1 MKLTQLLHQ
10 SENELIEF
18 KEAKKQF
25 DDDKLGRYCSAL
37 ANEANLHHKRFA
49 FLILGVS
56 DKKEIVGTQYCSG
69 NNGFNEIK
77 KKLADGLSERFTI
90 QEIQEEWVEKKRVLL
105 FKIPASPKGIP
116 IAWKGHYYAR
126 EGESLS
132 PLGLEKIERIR
143 LQNQQHDWSSEIIAN
158 ADLDDLDPQAIL
170 IARKNFIVKN
180 PKLREEIEN
189 CDDTTFLNKA
199 KLTIKGKI
207 TRTAI
212 LLLGKEESESLI
224 NPASAT
230 ITWILKDEQGN
241 EMDYEHFSCPL
252 LLNVEKVF
260 NKIRNLKYRY
270 IKNGNLFPE
279 EVDQYDP
286 YIIREALHNAIAHQD
301 YELGGK
307 ITLVEYQN
315 STLYFTNSGEFI
327 PKNIETVLNENAP
340 ENRYRNRFL
349 ANAMVGLNMIDT
361 IGSGIR
367 KMFTIQK
374 ERFFPLPEYQLS
386 AQKVQVCI
394 VGKVLDIAYAQK
406 LASSP
411 DLSLNEIMLLD
422 KIQKKQPISDG
433 AAKSLKS
440 KKLIEGRKPNYYISA
455 SIAQASD
462 EEAKYIHQK
471 GLDDKYY
478 QKLIIEY
485 LTQFK
490 TAKRKDID
498 RLLLDKLP
506 AVLDDKQKYHK
517 VKNLL
522 QSLKN
527 QGIIYNERHIWK
539 LSSSTT

>member
-1 MKLTQLLHQ
+1 MQLDQLLQQ

-18 KEAKKQF
+18 KEAKNQF
-25 DDDKLGRYCSAL
+25 DDDKLGKYCSAL
-37 ANEANLHHKRFA
+37 ANEANLHKKTYA

-56 DKKEIVGTQYCSG
+56 NDKSIVGTQYCSG
-69 NNGFNEIK
+69 KNSFNEIK
-77 KKLADGLSERFTI
+77 KKLADSLSERFTI
-90 QEIQEEWVEKKRVLL
+90 QEIQEEYVDKKRILI
-105 FKIPASPKGIP
+105 FKIPAAPKGIP

-132 PLGLEKIERIR
+132 SLGLEKIERVR
-143 LQNQQHDWSSEIIAN
+143 LQNQQHDWSCEIVQN

-180 PKLREEIEN
+180 PKFSKEIESW
-189 CDDTTFLNKA
+189 DDITFLNKA

-207 TRTAI
+207 TRAAI

-230 ITWILKDEQGN
+230 ITWILKNEQGS

-260 NKIRNLKYRY
+260 DKVRNLKYRY

-279 EVDQYDP
+279 EVEQYDP

-307 ITLVEYQN
+307 ITLVEFQN
-315 STLYFTNSGEFI
+315 SKLYFTNSGKFI
-327 PKNIETVLNENAP
+327 PQSIETVLSENAP

-349 ANAMVGLNMIDT
+349 ANAMVNLNMIDT

-386 AQKVQVCI
+386 DQKVQVCI

-411 DLSLNEIMLLD
+411 DLSLEDIVLLD
-422 KIQKKQPISDG
+422 KVQKKLPISDQ
-433 AAKSLKS
+433 AAKHLKS
-440 KKLIEGRKPNYYISA
+440 KKLIEGRRPNYYISA
-455 SIAQASD
+455 SIAQTSD
-462 EEAKYIHQK
+462 EEVTYIHQK
-471 GLDDKYY
+471 GLNDKYY

-490 TAKRKDID
+490 TAERKDFD

-506 AVLDDKQKYHK
+506 SILDEKQKYHK

-527 QGIIYNERHIWK
+527 KGVINSENRIWK
-539 LSSSTT
+539 LSS

>member
-1 MKLTQLLHQ
+1 MQIAQLLQQ

-18 KEAKKQF
+18 KEAKNQF
-25 DDDKLGRYCSAL
+25 DDNKLGRYCSAL
-37 ANEANLHHKRFA
+37 ANEANLHHKPFA
-49 FLILGVS
+49 FLVLGVS
-56 DKKEIVGTQYCSG
+56 DDKKIVGTTYCSG
-69 NNGFNEIK
+69 KNGSNEIK
-77 KKLADGLSERFTI
+77 KKLADGLSERFNI
-90 QEIQEEWVEKKRVLL
+90 QDIKVEFIEEKRILL
-105 FKIPASPKGIP
+105 FKIPAAPKGIP

-132 PLGLEKIERIR
+132 ALNIEKMERIR
-143 LQNQQHDWSSEIIAN
+143 SQNQQRDWSSEIVEN
-158 ADLDDLDPQAIL
+158 AEIDDLDPQAIL
-170 IARKNFIVKN
+170 IARQNFIVKN
-180 PKLREEIEN
+180 PKLREEVASW
-189 CDDTTFLNKA
+189 DDKTFLNKA

-207 TRTAI
+207 TNAAI
-212 LLLGKEESESLI
+212 ILLGKEESEVLI
-224 NPASAT
+224 NPASPM
-230 ITWILKDEQGN
+230 ITWILKNEQGS

-279 EVDQYDP
+279 EVEQYDP

-307 ITLVEYQN
+307 ITLVECQN
-315 STLYFTNSGEFI
+315 SQLYFTNSGRFI
-327 PKNIETVLNENAP
+327 PQSIEMVLSENAP

-349 ANAMVGLNMIDT
+349 ANAMVNINMIDT

-386 AQKVQVCI
+386 DQKVQVCI

-411 DLSLNEIMLLD
+411 NLSLEEIMLLD
-422 KIQKKQPISDG
+422 KVQKKLPISDK
-433 AAKSLKS
+433 AAKHLKS

-455 SIAQASD
+455 TIAQLSD
-462 EEAKYIHQK
+462 DEATYIHHK
-471 GLDDKYY
+471 GLNDKYY

-485 LTQFK
+485 LQQFK
-490 TAKRKDID
+490 TAKRKDFE

-506 AVLDDKQKYHK
+506 TALDENQKYHK
-517 VKNLL
+517 IKNLL

-527 QGIIYNERHIWK
+527 QGIICNENRIWQ
-539 LSSSTT
+539 LSR